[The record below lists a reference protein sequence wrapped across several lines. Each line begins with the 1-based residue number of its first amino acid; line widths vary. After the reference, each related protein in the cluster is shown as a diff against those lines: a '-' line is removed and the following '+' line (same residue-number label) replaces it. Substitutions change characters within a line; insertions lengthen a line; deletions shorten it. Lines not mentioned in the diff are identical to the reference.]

1 MRDMAKPRFVF
12 LLLKAHPYA
21 REMRHQILSAG
32 YSPEMIIE
40 EDSPVADEEREKFL
54 KRIEGNEIAP
64 TIDQL
69 SIVNGIPLV
78 LSLIHI

>member
-12 LLLKAHPYA
+12 LLLKEHPYG
-21 REMRHQILSAG
+21 REMLQQILSAG

-40 EDSPVADEEREKFL
+40 EDSLVADEERE
-54 KRIEGNEIAP
+54 
-64 TIDQL
+64 
-69 SIVNGIPLV
+69 